1 VLRRL
6 KDWWLPLD
14 SQRNLE
20 RTEEKLAE
28 LGTVDAK
35 LQSLVKR
42 LISAIYEK
50 SYPHHFNEINTTRRA
65 QMAKPTKKV
74 KPTIELLQK
83 CPTGIKGLDEI
94 TGGGLPQGRP
104 TLVCGGT
111 GCGKTLLAMEFL
123 VRGATEYGEP
133 GVYMSFEEKSE
144 ELTKNFASL
153 GFDLNDL
160 VARKKLALDYVH
172 IERKEIEETGEY
184 DLEGLFIRIGY
195 AIATVGAKR
204 VVLDTIETLFSGF
217 TDEVIL
223 RSELKRLFG
232 FLKDKGVTAVI
243 TGEQGEGSLTR
254 FGLEEYVA
262 DCVIFLN
269 HIVEQQIATR
279 RMRIVKYRGSA
290 HGTNEYPFL
299 IDEQGFSVMPISSIG
314 LDHAAS
320 KERVSTGIPRLDTML
335 GVEGY
340 YRGSSVLVTGTAG
353 TGKSSMA
360 AHFVDAACRRGE
372 RCLYFAFEESR
383 NQIIRNMRSIG
394 IDLEQW
400 VNKGLLEFRNSRPS
414 LYGLEMHL
422 VTMHKAIEGF
432 KPAIVVVDPISNL
445 VAAASEMEVK
455 SMLSRLIDF
464 LKMKQITA
472 FCTDLTAVGGSLER
486 TEVGISSLM
495 DTWLLLQFMEANGE
509 RNRGLYILKS
519 RGMEHSN
526 QVREYCLTS
535 NGAQLQ
541 DVYVGPG
548 GVLTGASRVAQEA
561 RDKAETLERSQEIE
575 RKQRDIERKKAVIE
589 AQIEALR
596 NSFEA
601 EKDELERAIARE
613 KLHQEV
619 LVEETQAMARARKA
633 DELPPI
639 KGNAVKTGKRG
650 RK

>member
-1 VLRRL
+1 ML
-6 KDWWLPLD
+6 KP
-14 SQRNLE
+14 N
-20 RTEEKLAE
+20 
-28 LGTVDAK
+28 
-35 LQSLVKR
+35 
-42 LISAIYEK
+42 
-50 SYPHHFNEINTTRRA
+50 
-65 QMAKPTKKV
+65 KKV
-74 KPTIELLQK
+74 KPSVERLQK

-123 VRGATEYGEP
+123 VRGATEYDEP
-133 GVYMSFEEKSE
+133 GVYMSFEERSE
-144 ELTKNFASL
+144 ELTQNFASL
-153 GFDLNDL
+153 GFDLNAL
-160 VARKKLALDYVH
+160 AGSNKIALDYVH
-172 IERKEIEETGEY
+172 IERSEIEETGEY
-184 DLEGLFIRIGY
+184 DLDGLFIRLAH
-195 AIATVGAKR
+195 AIDSIGAKR
-204 VVLDTIETLFSGF
+204 VAIDTIEALFSGF
-217 TDEVIL
+217 SNETIL
-223 RSELKRLFG
+223 RAELRRLFR
-232 FLKDKGVTAVI
+232 FLKEKRVTAVI
-243 TGEQGEGSLTR
+243 TGEQGERTLTR
-254 FGLEEYVA
+254 FGLEESVA

-269 HIVEQQIATR
+269 HKVDQQIATR

-314 LDHAAS
+314 LEHAAS
-320 KERVSTGIPRLDTML
+320 VERVSSGIPRLDTML
-335 GVEGY
+335 GAKGY
-340 YRGSSVLVTGTAG
+340 YKGSSILVTGTAG

-422 VTMHKAIEGF
+422 VAMHKAVEAF

-445 VAAASEMEVK
+445 VAAASESEVK

-472 FCTDLTAVGGSLER
+472 FCTDLTATNSSLER

-495 DTWLLLQFMEANGE
+495 DTWLLLKVLEESGE

-526 QVREYCLTS
+526 QVREYRLTG
-535 NGAQLQ
+535 NGAVLQ

-548 GVLTGASRVAQEA
+548 GVFTGAGRVAQEA
-561 RDKAETLERSQEIE
+561 REKAEALERNQEIE
-575 RKQRDIERKKAVIE
+575 RKQRDIERKKSLIE
-589 AQIEALR
+589 AQIAALR
-596 NSFEA
+596 TGFEA

-613 KLHQEV
+613 KLHQEM
-619 LVEETQAMARARKA
+619 LAEETQAMARSRKA
-633 DELPPI
+633 DEQPAK
-639 KGNAVKTGKRG
+639 KGNELKSGKKV

>member
-1 VLRRL
+1 
-6 KDWWLPLD
+6 
-14 SQRNLE
+14 
-20 RTEEKLAE
+20 
-28 LGTVDAK
+28 
-35 LQSLVKR
+35 
-42 LISAIYEK
+42 
-50 SYPHHFNEINTTRRA
+50 
-65 QMAKPTKKV
+65 MAKAIKNA
-74 KPTIELLQK
+74 KPAAELLQK
-83 CPTGIKGLDEI
+83 CLTGIKGLDEI
-94 TGGGLPQGRP
+94 TGGGLPLGRP

-123 VRGATEYGEP
+123 VRGAIEYGEP

-144 ELTKNFASL
+144 ELTKNFVSL
-153 GFDLNDL
+153 GFDLNEL

-172 IERKEIEETGEY
+172 IERSEIEEAGEY
-184 DLEGLFIRIGY
+184 DLEGLFIRVGY
-195 AIATVGAKR
+195 AIDAIGAKR

-217 TDEVIL
+217 SNEVIL
-223 RSELKRLFG
+223 RAELRRLFS

-243 TGEQGEGSLTR
+243 TGEQGEQTLTR

-262 DCVIFLN
+262 DCVIFLS
-269 HIVEQQIATR
+269 HKVAEQIATR
-279 RMRIVKYRGSA
+279 RLRIVKYRGSA

-320 KERVSTGIPRLDTML
+320 SERISCGIPRLDTML
-335 GVEGY
+335 GGKGY

-360 AHFVDAACRRGE
+360 AHFVDDACRRGE

-400 VNKGLLEFRNSRPS
+400 VNKGLLEFRNSRPT

-432 KPAIVVVDPISNL
+432 NPAIVVVDPISNL
-445 VAAASEMEVK
+445 VAAASPMEVR
-455 SMLSRLIDF
+455 SMLSRLIDY
-464 LKMKQITA
+464 LKMKGITA
-472 FCTDLTAVGGSLER
+472 FCTDLATGTTGSTSLEH
-486 TEVGISSLM
+486 TEIGIASLM
-495 DTWLLLQFMEANGE
+495 DTWLLLQVIEASGE

-526 QVREYCLTS
+526 QIREFCLTDD
-535 NGAQLQ
+535 GAKLE
-541 DVYVGPG
+541 DVYVGSG
-548 GVLTGASRVAQEA
+548 GVLTGSARVAQEA
-561 RDKAETLERSQEIE
+561 RQKSENLVRSQELE

-589 AQIEALR
+589 AQILVLR
-596 NSFEA
+596 TGFEA
-601 EKDELERAIARE
+601 EQDELERSIARE

-619 LVEETQAMARARKA
+619 LTEETQAMALTRKS
-633 DELPPI
+633 DELSFL
-639 KGNAVKTGKRG
+639 KGNAAKTGKRG
-650 RK
+650 SK

>member
-1 VLRRL
+1 
-6 KDWWLPLD
+6 
-14 SQRNLE
+14 
-20 RTEEKLAE
+20 
-28 LGTVDAK
+28 
-35 LQSLVKR
+35 
-42 LISAIYEK
+42 
-50 SYPHHFNEINTTRRA
+50 
-65 QMAKPTKKV
+65 MARQNKNVNPAL
-74 KPTIELLQK
+74 ELLQK

-123 VRGATEYGEP
+123 IRGATEFNEP
-133 GVYMSFEEKSE
+133 GVYISFEEKTE

-160 VARKKLALDYVH
+160 AARKKISLDYIH
-172 IERKEIEETGEY
+172 IERSEIEETGEY
-184 DLEGLFIRIGY
+184 DLEGLFIRLGHAIDSIG
-195 AIATVGAKR
+195 ARR
-204 VVLDTIETLFSGF
+204 VALDTVEALFSGF
-217 TDEVIL
+217 SNEVIL
-223 RSELKRLFG
+223 RAELRRLFG
-232 FLKDKGVTAVI
+232 FLKLKGVTAVI
-243 TGEQGEGSLTR
+243 TGEQGEKSLTR

-269 HIVEQQIATR
+269 HQVDQQIATR
-279 RMRIVKYRGSA
+279 RMRIVKYRGSS

-320 KERVSTGIPRLDTML
+320 SERVSSGIPRLDTML
-335 GVEGY
+335 GEKGY
-340 YRGSSVLVTGTAG
+340 FRGSSILATGTAG

-422 VTMHKAIEGF
+422 VTMHKAIEAF

-464 LKMKQITA
+464 LKMKGITA
-472 FCTDLTAVGGSLER
+472 FCTDLTFVGSSLER
-486 TEVGISSLM
+486 TDVGISSLM
-495 DTWLLLQFMEANGE
+495 DTWLLLQVIEGSGE

-526 QVREYCLTS
+526 QVREFRLTDK
-535 NGAQLQ
+535 GAMLQ

-548 GVLTGASRVAQEA
+548 GVLTGAGRVAQEA
-561 RDKAETLERSQEIE
+561 REKAETLERNQEIE
-575 RKQRDIERKKAVIE
+575 RKQRDIERKKSVIE

-596 NSFEA
+596 TSFEA
-601 EKDELERAIARE
+601 EKDDLEQAIARE
-613 KLHQEV
+613 KLHQE
-619 LVEETQAMARARKA
+619 LLAEETQVMSRSRKA
-633 DELPPI
+633 DEQPPQKETI
-639 KGNAVKTGKRG
+639 TKIGKMVRT
-650 RK
+650 

>member
-1 VLRRL
+1 
-6 KDWWLPLD
+6 
-14 SQRNLE
+14 
-20 RTEEKLAE
+20 
-28 LGTVDAK
+28 
-35 LQSLVKR
+35 
-42 LISAIYEK
+42 
-50 SYPHHFNEINTTRRA
+50 
-65 QMAKPTKKV
+65 MAKSNQSV
-74 KPTIELLQK
+74 KPASELLQK

-123 VRGATEYGEP
+123 VRGATEQGEP

-160 VARKKLALDYVH
+160 IARKKLSLDYVH
-172 IERKEIEETGEY
+172 IVRHEIEETGEY
-184 DLEGLFIRIGY
+184 DLEGLFVRLGY
-195 AIATVGAKR
+195 AIDSIGAKR

-217 TDEVIL
+217 TNEVIL
-223 RSELKRLFG
+223 RAELKRIFT

-254 FGLEEYVA
+254 YGLEEYVA
-262 DCVIFLN
+262 DCVISLS
-269 HIVEQQIATR
+269 HKVDQQIATR
-279 RMRIVKYRGSA
+279 RLRIVKYRGSA

-299 IDEQGFSVMPISSIG
+299 IDEQGFAVMPISSLG

-320 KERVSTGIPRLDTML
+320 SERVSTGIPRLDTML
-335 GVEGY
+335 GGKGY
-340 YRGSSVLVTGTAG
+340 YRGSSILVTGTAG

-394 IDLEQW
+394 LDLGQW
-400 VNKGLLEFRNSRPS
+400 VIKGLLEFRNYRPT

-422 VTMHKAIEGF
+422 VTLHKAIESF
-432 KPAIVVVDPISNL
+432 TPDIVVVDPISNL
-445 VAAASEMEVK
+445 VAAASDLEVR

-472 FCTDLTAVGGSLER
+472 FCADLTTVGSLER
-486 TEVGISSLM
+486 TDVGISSLM
-495 DTWLLLQFMEANGE
+495 DTWLLLQVIEGNGE

-526 QVREYCLTS
+526 QIREFRLTD
-535 NGAQLQ
+535 NGAILE

-548 GVLTGASRVAQEA
+548 GVLTGAGRVAQES
-561 RDKAETLERSQEIE
+561 RERAEALQRYHEVE
-575 RKQRDIERKKAVIE
+575 RKQREIERKKAVIE
-589 AQIEALR
+589 EQIAVLR
-596 NSFEA
+596 TGFEA
-601 EKDELERAIARE
+601 EKDDLEWAIARE
-613 KLHQEV
+613 RL
-619 LVEETQAMARARKA
+619 LAEETRAMARSRKS
-633 DELPPI
+633 DDLPAQKLNPAMNV
-639 KGNAVKTGKRG
+639 KGDSK
-650 RK
+650 

>member
-1 VLRRL
+1 
-6 KDWWLPLD
+6 
-14 SQRNLE
+14 
-20 RTEEKLAE
+20 
-28 LGTVDAK
+28 
-35 LQSLVKR
+35 
-42 LISAIYEK
+42 
-50 SYPHHFNEINTTRRA
+50 
-65 QMAKPTKKV
+65 MAKATKNL
-74 KPTIELLQK
+74 KPALEILQK

-111 GCGKTLLAMEFL
+111 GCGKTLFAMEFL

-133 GVYMSFEEKSE
+133 GVYMSFEERSE

-153 GFDLNDL
+153 GFDLNEL

-172 IERKEIEETGEY
+172 IERSEIEETGIY
-184 DLEGLFIRIGY
+184 DLEGLFIRVGY
-195 AIATVGAKR
+195 AIDDIGAKR

-217 TDEVIL
+217 SNEVIL
-223 RSELKRLFG
+223 RSELKRLFS

-243 TGEQGEGSLTR
+243 TGEQGEQTLTR

-269 HIVEQQIATR
+269 HKVAEQVATR
-279 RMRIVKYRGSA
+279 RLRIVKYRGSA

-314 LDHAAS
+314 LDHPAS
-320 KERVSTGIPRLDTML
+320 SERISSGIPRLDTML
-335 GVEGY
+335 GEKGY

-353 TGKSSMA
+353 TGKSSAA

-372 RCLYFAFEESR
+372 RCLYFSFEESR

-400 VNKGLLEFRNSRPS
+400 VNKGLLEFRNSRPT

-432 KPAIVVVDPISNL
+432 GPANVVIDPISNL
-445 VAAASEMEVK
+445 VAAASEMEVR
-455 SMLSRLIDF
+455 SMLSRLIDYM
-464 LKMKQITA
+464 KMKGITA
-472 FCTDLTAVGGSLER
+472 FCTDLSTGGRSLEQQ
-486 TEVGISSLM
+486 TDVGVSSLM
-495 DTWLLLQFMEANGE
+495 DTWLLLQILETSGE

-526 QVREYCLTS
+526 QVREFCLTD
-535 NGAQLQ
+535 NGAQLR
-541 DVYVGPG
+541 DVYVGSG

-561 RDKAETLERSQEIE
+561 RDKVEILERGQDIE
-575 RKQRDIERKKAVIE
+575 RKQRDVERKKAVIE
-589 AQIEALR
+589 AQITALR
-596 NSFEA
+596 ISFEA
-601 EKDELERAIARE
+601 EKDDLEQAIARE

-619 LVEETQAMARARKA
+619 LVEETQAMARTRKA
-633 DELPPI
+633 DELPPV
-639 KGNAVKTGKRG
+639 KGNNAKAGKRG

>member
-1 VLRRL
+1 MT
-6 KDWWLPLD
+6 K
-14 SQRNLE
+14 STKNK
-20 RTEEKLAE
+20 KLS
-28 LGTVDAK
+28 V
-35 LQSLVKR
+35 
-42 LISAIYEK
+42 
-50 SYPHHFNEINTTRRA
+50 
-65 QMAKPTKKV
+65 
-74 KPTIELLQK
+74 ELLQK

-94 TGGGLPQGRP
+94 TGGGLPKGRP

-123 VRGATEYGEP
+123 VRGATEFDEP
-133 GVYMSFEEKSE
+133 GVYISFEEKSE

-153 GFDLNDL
+153 GFDLHDL
-160 VARKKLALDYVH
+160 AARNKISLDYVH
-172 IERKEIEETGEY
+172 IERTEIEETGIY

-195 AIATVGAKR
+195 AIASIGAKR

-217 TDEVIL
+217 TNEVIL
-223 RSELKRLFG
+223 RSELKRMFT

-243 TGEQGEGSLTR
+243 TGEQGEKSLTR

-262 DCVIFLN
+262 DCVIFLS
-269 HIVEQQIATR
+269 HKVDQQIATR
-279 RMRIVKYRGSA
+279 RLRIVKYRGSA

-320 KERVSTGIPRLDTML
+320 VERVSSGIPRLDTML
-335 GVEGY
+335 GEKGY
-340 YRGSSVLVTGTAG
+340 YRGSSILATGTAG

-464 LKMKQITA
+464 LKMKSITA
-472 FCTDLTAVGGSLER
+472 FCTDLTSVGGSLER
-486 TEVGISSLM
+486 TDVGISSLM
-495 DTWLLLQFMEANGE
+495 DTWLLLQVIEGSGE

-526 QVREYCLTS
+526 QVREFRLS
-535 NGAQLQ
+535 DHGAILQ
-541 DVYVGPG
+541 DVYVGSS
-548 GVLTGASRVAQEA
+548 GVLTGAGRVAQEA
-561 RDKAETLERSQEIE
+561 KERADAIERNQDIE

-589 AQIEALR
+589 SQIAALR
-596 NSFEA
+596 TEFEA
-601 EKDELERAIARE
+601 EKDELDRAIARE
-613 KLHQEV
+613 KLHQKT
-619 LVEETQAMARARKA
+619 LAEETQALARSRKSDDLA
-633 DELPPI
+633 P
-639 KGNAVKTGKRG
+639 KKVSAAKTVKRG